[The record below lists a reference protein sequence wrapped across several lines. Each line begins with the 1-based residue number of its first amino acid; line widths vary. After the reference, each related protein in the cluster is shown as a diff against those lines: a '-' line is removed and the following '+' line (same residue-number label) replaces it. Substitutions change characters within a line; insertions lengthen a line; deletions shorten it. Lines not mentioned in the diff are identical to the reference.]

1 MIITHDA
8 QIQIPAGTRKVINV
22 SNLNKIEV
30 ICKGF
35 CVKFVGNIEKQLL
48 IKLKVLNDTI
58 VDISQLKFANEKHAE
73 LLDIRV
79 ENQHRGGTGG
89 PVFYDP
95 NSDEKSKTP
104 NCVGN
109 KLIVGKFRIGIFG
122 CENFDEIVYHS
133 EDIESVDVVLA
144 KRFKTRFEMMEF
156 ERQEVAANPVIQEY
170 CQKLDYIRREIDRG
184 DTAYCASKQKLSN
197 LANARFDNDSI
208 ISELQFNFPD
218 RIDKYQPQ
226 IGFMYVSYFVNDCVI
241 KNYGFVTDDGSE
253 NSGENNDENSGE
265 FCLRSSSYIFNVVLG
280 MEMPEQGFGNNHI
293 NFKQY
298 VGPISGDFKLSEQTV
313 GVGFN
318 DCAPDSDYSVI
329 LPESLLN
336 IYVVSSSLRSNFPNG
351 FGDVGIKEIVLVGV
365 DMRPPR
371 SQRRL
376 GSGYPTF
383 LSGVSASNLNLINC
397 YGEVD
402 VSGISE
408 SISCSQSE
416 IHSIIAT
423 VVSGEISASSL
434 TFEGNVVVNSQIKF
448 GSEVFS
454 LVSKRNPETHIFPKI
469 KNIIYE
475 PAECGKMLLHDVQSE
490 HLYVGVENP
499 FEPIVRKYDR
509 EMAALY
515 ENSRL
520 VWIVHQKK
528 LLIGVSSYRNHL
540 IALCFE
546 RHPELIEIPTNIL
559 LFGGLRVRLDARNM
573 QFADISQ
580 HRHKLNF
587 VKLV

>member
-1 MIITHDA
+1 
-8 QIQIPAGTRKVINV
+8 
-22 SNLNKIEV
+22 
-30 ICKGF
+30 
-35 CVKFVGNIEKQLL
+35 
-48 IKLKVLNDTI
+48 
-58 VDISQLKFANEKHAE
+58 
-73 LLDIRV
+73 
-79 ENQHRGGTGG
+79 
-89 PVFYDP
+89 
-95 NSDEKSKTP
+95 
-104 NCVGN
+104 
-109 KLIVGKFRIGIFG
+109 
-122 CENFDEIVYHS
+122 
-133 EDIESVDVVLA
+133 
-144 KRFKTRFEMMEF
+144 
-156 ERQEVAANPVIQEY
+156 
-170 CQKLDYIRREIDRG
+170 
-184 DTAYCASKQKLSN
+184 
-197 LANARFDNDSI
+197 
-208 ISELQFNFPD
+208 
-218 RIDKYQPQ
+218 
-226 IGFMYVSYFVNDCVI
+226 
-241 KNYGFVTDDGSE
+241 
-253 NSGENNDENSGE
+253 
-265 FCLRSSSYIFNVVLG
+265 
-280 MEMPEQGFGNNHI
+280 MEMPEQGFGNNQI
-293 NFKQY
+293 NFNQY
-298 VGPISGDFKLSEQTV
+298 GGPISAALKLSDQTT
-313 GVGFN
+313 GAGFN
-318 DCAPDSDYSVI
+318 DCAPNSDYSVI
-329 LPESLLN
+329 LPASLLN
-336 IYVVSSSLRSNFPNG
+336 IYVVSSGSLQSNFPNG

-371 SQRRL
+371 GQRRL

-416 IHSIIAT
+416 IHSIVAT
-423 VVSGEISASSL
+423 VVSGEISAGSL

-454 LVSKRNPETHIFPKI
+454 LVSKRDPETHIFPKI

-490 HLYVGVENP
+490 HLYVGVENH

-520 VWIVHQKK
+520 VWIVHQKE
-528 LLIGVSSYRNHL
+528 LLVDKPGNHL

-573 QFADISQ
+573 QFEDISQ